1 MTSVRTVF
9 IEAAVGGLELVG
21 SARVAQDW
29 DLPSALSGMSVGAL
43 AAHLARQVVRVPE
56 VLATPVP
63 DERPLPLVEHYAR
76 SEWVTSGPDD
86 EPNAAIRARAV
97 VDALP
102 GPTEVLA
109 RALEALATA
118 RVVLPH
124 EPAGRR
130 VRPPWLA
137 WNLTLD
143 DYLRSRMLEIVV
155 HSDDL
160 AVSVGVEPPA
170 WPEEVVAPVL
180 GVLTTLAVRRHGVPA
195 VLRTLSRAERAPASI
210 AAI

>member
-1 MTSVRTVF
+1 MTAVRAVF
-9 IEAAVGGLELVG
+9 VEAATVGLELVG
-21 SARVAQDW
+21 LPQVAQRWGD
-29 DLPSALSGMSVGAL
+29 DSALEGMTVGAL
-43 AAHLARQVVRVPE
+43 AAHLARQVTRVPE

-63 DERPLPLVEHYAR
+63 DERPVSLVEHYLR
-76 SEWVTSGPDD
+76 SAWADGD
-86 EPNAAIRARAV
+86 ETANAGIRVRAATEAV
-97 VDALP
+97 E

-118 RVVLPH
+118 RAVLPA
-124 EPAGRR
+124 EPADRW

-137 WNLTLD
+137 WNLAID
-143 DYLRSRMLEIVV
+143 DYLRSRVLEIVV

-160 AVSVGVEPPA
+160 AVSVGVEPPS

-180 GVLTTLAVRRHGVPA
+180 GLLTTLAVRKHGVPA

-210 AAI
+210 AAF